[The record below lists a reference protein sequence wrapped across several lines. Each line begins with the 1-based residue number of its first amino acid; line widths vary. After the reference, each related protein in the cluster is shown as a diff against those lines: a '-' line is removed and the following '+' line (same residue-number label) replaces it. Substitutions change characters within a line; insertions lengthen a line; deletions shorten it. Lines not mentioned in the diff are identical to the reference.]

1 MERTRVSF
9 SITAEDKVR
18 LAALAE
24 ALRVSEDEVV
34 HQLLSKDFSS
44 WEQEAITGDLPD
56 PDEVI

>member
-24 ALRVSEDEVV
+24 ALRVPEDEVI
-34 HQLLSKDFSS
+34 HQLLTKDYAS
-44 WEQEAITGDLPD
+44 WEQEAITGELPD
-56 PDEVI
+56 PDEAV